1 MSGQIYA
8 FCSVCW
14 VDVKLVSFY
23 YAVAASVCEEQGNF
37 LAFLTRMH
45 HIDH

>member
-1 MSGQIYA
+1 MLFAVFAGLMS
-8 FCSVCW
+8 S
-14 VDVKLVSFY
+14 LSLFY